1 VVVKADRPSTIQR
14 ESMVFARAGAW
25 AGRGTAVKEGK
36 MTGRRQ
42 FLMDTGALGLGI
54 AASAGLPASSGAAGD
69 PHTSVGP
76 LAAGDETT
84 PAAGRSAGLLPAV
97 TMLSIRHAGGRE
109 TLGIKF
115 DDGVFDVAQ
124 ATGLLGLT
132 APSTLEQLLREGG
145 WSQVEAVIAETRTA
159 KLTQVLVPETSITY
173 GRLFTN
179 PGKIVCVGLNYRKH
193 AQEIGMPIPKV
204 PVLFNKFNNSLAAH
218 NSTIK
223 LPPRDVA
230 YKFDY
235 ETELLVVMGR
245 HARNVSE
252 AEALDTVAGYC
263 TANDFSARDLQLETG
278 GQWMIGKTLD
288 AFAPI
293 GPYFVS
299 AARVGDPNN
308 LKLETHVNG
317 EVRQSSNTNDFI
329 FNVQQVIS
337 YVSRHFPLEPADII
351 YTGTPQGVILGMP
364 PDKRV
369 WLKAGDQVVST
380 IEKLGKLSFTLA

>member
-1 VVVKADRPSTIQR
+1 
-14 ESMVFARAGAW
+14 
-25 AGRGTAVKEGK
+25 
-36 MTGRRQ
+36 MTGRRR

-54 AASAGLPASSGAAGD
+54 AAGGARAGTTDIQP
-69 PHTSVGP
+69 SVPP
-76 LAAGDETT
+76 LAAAGEAPRVTDA
-84 PAAGRSAGLLPAV
+84 PAAALPAV
-97 TMLSIRHAGGRE
+97 TLLSMRHAGGHE
-109 TLGIKF
+109 SLGIRF

-124 ATGLLGLT
+124 AAGLLGLQ
-132 APSTLEQLLREGG
+132 APLTIEQMLREGS
-145 WSQVEAVIAETRTA
+145 WPQIEAVVAGTRSANLSQT
-159 KLTQVLVPETSITY
+159 LTPESSISF

-193 AQEIGMPIPKV
+193 AQEIGMPVPKV
-204 PVLFNKFNNSLAAH
+204 PILFNKFNNSLAPH
-218 NSTIK
+218 NGVIR
-223 LPPRDVA
+223 LPPREVS

-235 ETELLVVMGR
+235 ETELLVVIGR

-252 AEALDTVAGYC
+252 AQALDAVAGYC

-308 LKLETHVNG
+308 LKIETHVNG
-317 EVRQSSNTNDFI
+317 EVRQSSNTSDFI

-337 YVSRHFPLEPADII
+337 YISRHFALEPGDII
-351 YTGTPQGVILGMP
+351 YTGTPQGVIQGMP
-364 PDKRV
+364 PEKRV

>member
-1 VVVKADRPSTIQR
+1 
-14 ESMVFARAGAW
+14 
-25 AGRGTAVKEGK
+25 
-36 MTGRRQ
+36 MTERRQ
-42 FLMDTGALGLGI
+42 FLMNTGALGLGI
-54 AASAGLPASSGAAGD
+54 AASGGIPSASGAAVDTHPG
-69 PHTSVGP
+69 VGP
-76 LAAGDETT
+76 LAAAGEAPTS
-84 PAAGRSAGLLPAV
+84 AGRPDAILPAV
-97 TMLSIRHAGGRE
+97 TMLSMRHATGARE

-124 ATGLLGLT
+124 VSGLLGLP
-132 APSTLEQLLREGG
+132 APQTLEQLLREGT
-145 WSQVEAVIAETRTA
+145 WSQIEALIAETRSS
-159 KLTQVLVPETSITY
+159 KLTQALVPESSITY
-173 GRLFTN
+173 GRLFAN

-218 NSTIK
+218 NSTIR
-223 LPPRDVA
+223 LPSRDVA

-329 FNVQQVIS
+329 FNVQQVVS
-337 YVSRHFPLEPADII
+337 YISRHFPLEPADII

>member
-1 VVVKADRPSTIQR
+1 MS
-14 ESMVFARAGAW
+14 S
-25 AGRGTAVKEGK
+25 
-36 MTGRRQ
+36 
-42 FLMDTGALGLGI
+42 GALGLGI
-54 AASAGLPASSGAAGD
+54 AASAGLPTSSGAAAEPQAGA
-69 PHTSVGP
+69 GP
-76 LAAGDETT
+76 LAAAGETQ
-84 PAAGRSAGLLPAV
+84 PASVGGPGSLLPAV
-97 TMLSIRHAGGRE
+97 TLLTIRHAGGSE
-109 TLGIKF
+109 TLGVKF

-124 ATGLLGLT
+124 AAGLLGLQ
-132 APSTLEQLLREGG
+132 APQTLEQLLREGN
-145 WSQVEAVIAETRTA
+145 WSQVEAVIAGTRSA
-159 KLTQVLVPETSITY
+159 KLSQALQPESAITY
-173 GRLFTN
+173 GRLFSN

-204 PVLFNKFNNSLAAH
+204 PVLFNKFNNSLTSH
-218 NSTIK
+218 NSTIR
-223 LPPRDVA
+223 LPAHDVA

-235 ETELLVVMGR
+235 ETELLVVIGK

-252 AEALDTVAGYC
+252 AEALGVVAGYC

-308 LKLETHVNG
+308 LKLETRVNG

-337 YVSRHFPLEPADII
+337 YISRHFALEPADII

-369 WLKAGDQVVST
+369 WLKAGDQIVST
-380 IEKLGKLSFTLA
+380 IEKLGTLSFTLA

>member
-1 VVVKADRPSTIQR
+1 
-14 ESMVFARAGAW
+14 
-25 AGRGTAVKEGK
+25 

-42 FLMDTGALGLGI
+42 FLMNSSALGLGI
-54 AASAGLPASSGAAGD
+54 AATAGLAASTGAGAAGAQPD
-69 PHTSVGP
+69 ASSAT
-76 LAAGDETT
+76 AG
-84 PAAGRSAGLLPAV
+84 ASLPA
-97 TMLSIRHAGGRE
+97 TGGPGASLPATTLLSIRHTGGRE
-109 TLGIKF
+109 TLGVKF
-115 DDGVFDVAQ
+115 DGGVFDVSQ
-124 ATGLLGLT
+124 AAGLLGLP
-132 APSTLEQLLREGG
+132 APQTLEQMLREGS
-145 WSQVEAVIAETRTA
+145 WPQIEAVISGTRSA
-159 KLTQVLVPETSITY
+159 NLSQALLPESSISY

-193 AQEIGMPIPKV
+193 AQEIGMPVPKV
-204 PVLFNKFNNSLAAH
+204 PVLFNKFNNSLTSH

-223 LPPRDVA
+223 LPPREVS

-235 ETELLVVMGR
+235 ETELLVVIGR
-245 HARNVSE
+245 QARNVSE
-252 AEALDTVAGYC
+252 AEALACVAGYC

-308 LKLETHVNG
+308 LKIETHVNG

-337 YVSRHFPLEPADII
+337 YISRHFALEPADII

-369 WLKAGDQVVST
+369 WLKAGDQIVST

>member
-1 VVVKADRPSTIQR
+1 
-14 ESMVFARAGAW
+14 
-25 AGRGTAVKEGK
+25 

-54 AASAGLPASSGAAGD
+54 AAGAG
-69 PHTSVGP
+69 
-76 LAAGDETT
+76 LAAGAEGAGEAPRAVDA
-84 PAAGRSAGLLPAV
+84 PATALPPV
-97 TMLSIRHAGGRE
+97 TLLSIRHTGGRE
-109 TLGIKF
+109 TLGIKS

-124 ATGLLGLT
+124 AASLLGLQ
-132 APSTLEQLLREGG
+132 APLTLDQMLREGS
-145 WSQVEAVIAETRTA
+145 WPKIEAVIAGTRSA
-159 KLTQVLVPETSITY
+159 NLSQTQVPESSITF

-179 PGKIVCVGLNYRKH
+179 PGKIVCIGLNYRKH
-193 AQEIGMPIPKV
+193 AQEVGMPIPKV
-204 PVLFNKFNNSLAAH
+204 PVLFNKFNNSLTAH

-223 LPPRDVA
+223 LPPREVS

-235 ETELLVVMGR
+235 ETELLVVIGR
-245 HARNVSE
+245 QARNVSE
-252 AEALDTVAGYC
+252 AEALNHVAGYC

-288 AFAPI
+288 SFAPI

-299 AARVGDPNN
+299 AARVGDPNK
-308 LKLETHVNG
+308 LKIETHVNG
-317 EVRQSSNTNDFI
+317 EVRQSSNTSDFI

-337 YVSRHFPLEPADII
+337 YISRHFALEAGDII
-351 YTGTPQGVILGMP
+351 YTGTPEGVIQGMP

-380 IEKLGKLSFTLA
+380 IEKLGRLSFTLA